1 MSQEILIVGCG
12 DLGTTLGKTLMARGY
27 QVIGLR
33 RSKTLLPEGIR
44 TITCDVTNPSSLAS
58 ALADTRPAIAVYCVA
73 ADAQTDAAYKSQY
86 VEGLQNILN
95 ALVPG
100 DTPPHV
106 FFVSSTRPYGQETHA
121 LLDETT
127 PARPADFGGERLLEA
142 ETLLAASPF
151 PSTVLRLSGIYGPG
165 RHRLMSLAQQPHEWP
180 QRNSWTN
187 RIHRDDAAAFIAFLV
202 ARALAG
208 ENLAESYIVT
218 DSAPAPQHEVL
229 RWIARETGQDDL
241 PASPA
246 VSGGKRL
253 SNARMLG
260 TGFHLRYPT
269 YREGYKHELHAS
281 QREGNRP

>member
-1 MSQEILIVGCG
+1 MTHDILIVGCG
-12 DLGTTLGKTLMARGY
+12 DLGTALGKTLSSRGY
-27 QVIGLR
+27 RVIGLR
-33 RSKTLLPEGIR
+33 RSATPLPDGIV
-44 TITCDVTNPSSLAS
+44 TITGDVTDPTSLSA
-58 ALADTRPAIAVYCVA
+58 ALADVRPAIVVYCVA
-73 ADAQTDAAYKSQY
+73 ANAQTDASYKSQY
-86 VEGLQNILN
+86 VEGLQNTLN
-95 ALVPG
+95 ALPPG
-100 DTPPHV
+100 EHLPHV

-142 ETLLAASPF
+142 ETLLAATSF

-165 RHRLMSLAQQPHEWP
+165 RHRLMTLAQQPNDWP

-202 ARALAG
+202 ERAIAG
-208 ENLAESYIVT
+208 EALAESYIVT

-229 RWIARETGQDDL
+229 RWIAREAGWDDL

-260 TGFHLRYPT
+260 TGFRLRYPT
-269 YREGYKHELHAS
+269 FREGYKHELQARQS
-281 QREGNRP
+281 QENRP